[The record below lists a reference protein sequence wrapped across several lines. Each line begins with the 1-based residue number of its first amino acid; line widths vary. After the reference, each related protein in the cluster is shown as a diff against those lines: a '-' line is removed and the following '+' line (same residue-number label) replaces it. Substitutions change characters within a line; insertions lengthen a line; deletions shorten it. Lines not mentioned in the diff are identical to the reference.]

1 MYNDAMAYQL
11 ASNKCKTN
19 GCVYTIK
26 SFQTDLY
33 YIGSTYQP
41 LYKRFWKH
49 KSDFKSFH
57 KTGKYFSS
65 FEILKYDDAYI
76 EIHEKT
82 EHLDRSQLF
91 KRENELIREHIN
103 AIVNVKGNTHKKDEV
118 HLNEL
123 KELSKLR

>member
-11 ASNKCKTN
+11 SANKCKTN

-41 LYKRFWKH
+41 LYKRFFVH
-49 KSDFKSFH
+49 KSDFKNFY
-57 KTGKYFSS
+57 KTGKYISS

-76 EIHEKT
+76 EILEKT